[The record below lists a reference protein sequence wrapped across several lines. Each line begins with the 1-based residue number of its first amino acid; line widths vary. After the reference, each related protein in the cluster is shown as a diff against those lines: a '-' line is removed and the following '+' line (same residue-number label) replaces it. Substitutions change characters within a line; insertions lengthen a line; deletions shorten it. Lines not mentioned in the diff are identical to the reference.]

1 MNTSKELSLDQKIKR
16 AKFISEFIWWIVT
29 FLIVAII
36 MLPVQSLMNFN
47 EFIAANLVSI
57 LVFLIFTRHI
67 FFLKYSFLA
76 QMQWLKFLLIFAC
89 IPLNFKLIEW
99 IFNFQAFLQNQGLES
114 FNMYFIDKED
124 SAEKERLLQY
134 FKTEYLFFGVSSVI
148 SAILFPVRLLIS
160 FWRVYN
166 KTGKV

>member
-1 MNTSKELSLDQKIKR
+1 
-16 AKFISEFIWWIVT
+16 
-29 FLIVAII
+29 
-36 MLPVQSLMNFN
+36 
-47 EFIAANLVSI
+47 
-57 LVFLIFTRHI
+57 
-67 FFLKYSFLA
+67 
-76 QMQWLKFLLIFAC
+76 
-89 IPLNFKLIEW
+89 
-99 IFNFQAFLQNQGLES
+99 
-114 FNMYFIDKED
+114 MYFIDKED